1 MMQSHSRR
9 LILSIK
15 EGDVI
20 VTPMPQATGV
30 WRRRPVV
37 VLREMR
43 PFGDFLVCGISTQLR
58 HEVKNFYEIISD
70 AHHDFASSG
79 LAADSLIRLGFLSIL
94 PHGFVAGSIG
104 SISPERHRR
113 LLERLSNYLVTQ

>member
-9 LILSIK
+9 LILGIK

-30 WRRRPVV
+30 WKRRPVV
-37 VLREMR
+37 ILREMR

-58 HEVKNFYEIISD
+58 HEVKNFDEIISD
-70 AHHDFASSG
+70 AHPDFASSG
-79 LAADSLIRLGFLSIL
+79 LVADSLIRLGFLSIL
-94 PHGFVAGSIG
+94 PYGSVAGSIG